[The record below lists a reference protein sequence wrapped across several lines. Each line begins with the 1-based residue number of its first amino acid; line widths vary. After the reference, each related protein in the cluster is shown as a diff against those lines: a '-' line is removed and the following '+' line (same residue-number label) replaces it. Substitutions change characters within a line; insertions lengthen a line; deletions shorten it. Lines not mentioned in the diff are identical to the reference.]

1 MESWW
6 PLITALFQ
14 VVQAAGLVV
23 GGLYTALKIQRT
35 ASAGAT
41 LMSATISGL
50 QDDVKTMQSEI
61 SRLTDVVIVQ
71 TRQTEQL
78 NAFRERMDR
87 HERWWDELRRGEG
100 FMLPL
105 NKGAHDR

>member
-1 MESWW
+1 MDSWW

-50 QDDVKTMQSEI
+50 QAANAVLGR
-61 SRLTDVVIVQ
+61 SRNYRI
-71 TRQTEQL
+71 
-78 NAFRERMDR
+78 A
-87 HERWWDELRRGEG
+87 G
-100 FMLPL
+100 PL
-105 NKGAHDR
+105 VD